1 MWFFIFPNKFKSISN
16 SFLLKNKNLGTR
28 LTGYPGACMHRR
40 RCSLRCWIRSLEF
53 QMKEQNSKEQINWTE
68 TSSYW

>member
-28 LTGYPGACMHRR
+28 LTGYPGACIEEDVVCDAGFDH
-40 RCSLRCWIRSLEF
+40 
-53 QMKEQNSKEQINWTE
+53 
-68 TSSYW
+68 